1 MPKVKRKIDY
11 LFKRP
16 GSANWYVKLQG
27 PGGLRIEKSLGTSD
41 RRQAEIL
48 ALHMV
53 AEHKARLLAARPRL
67 EASWWHVLP
76 PGRKYVIDNLPAT
89 IDSWGDSDDY
99 SRMTR
104 LTMCEYGSIDAREIV
119 ATERELLYYNDE
131 NALVKRKPN
140 GGPAQQLV
148 NLPMGALIHGDK
160 APLAELRRKYKGAPF
175 LNLDRLDRLQR
186 GAVPTK
192 NGDDTILE
200 IYLKHAGV
208 TGHFEREARNVWA
221 LFKTLTNSKPL
232 KECTREDGRK
242 LVRHFENEGLK
253 TATIHKKIA
262 WLNAACNFAIK
273 ENTLRFNPFASIVPR
288 VDDAERRL
296 PLDEADMKVC
306 RRKLGTL
313 SETDQLLFRLLAAT
327 GMRLG
332 EAFQING
339 EATERG
345 VRYVVVGTK
354 TEASKR
360 RVPLPTVVLLY
371 LPKAIKGP
379 LFAGGPPAASKR
391 LNRFLRD
398 SGVAAAGKVVHS
410 LRHRAADRL
419 RAAGA
424 PVDIRYALLG
434 HETRTVADSYGAGHP
449 VPLLRKWIDKIGF

>member
-1 MPKVKRKIDY
+1 
-11 LFKRP
+11 
-16 GSANWYVKLQG
+16 
-27 PGGLRIEKSLGTSD
+27 
-41 RRQAEIL
+41 
-48 ALHMV
+48 
-53 AEHKARLLAARPRL
+53 
-67 EASWWHVLP
+67 
-76 PGRKYVIDNLPAT
+76 
-89 IDSWGDSDDY
+89 
-99 SRMTR
+99 MTR

-140 GGPAQQLV
+140 GGPAQRLV
-148 NLPMGALIHGDK
+148 NLPMGALVHGDK
-160 APLAELRRKYKGAPF
+160 APLGELHRKYKGAPF
-175 LNLDRLDRLQR
+175 FNLDRLQR

-192 NGDDTILE
+192 NGDDTVLE

-242 LVRHFENEGLK
+242 LVQHFENEGLK

-360 RVPLPTVVLLY
+360 RVPLPTVVLPY

-398 SGVAAAGKVVHS
+398 SGIAAAGKVVHS

-434 HETRTVADSYGAGHP
+434 HETRTVADSYGVGHP